1 MTTKSLKINGISG
14 KSIDKREKLQ
24 ELLSKL
30 KNFDIVLVWKLSR
43 LSRSIRDFSN
53 MLYEFEKNK
62 IAFISYNEKINTSD
76 ASGKLL
82 MYVISIVAEIER
94 DNISENIKLAKAQ
107 SFKNGTHT
115 AISILGYDMKDK
127 KMVVNQNEAKIV
139 KFIFKTYLTT
149 KSCYRTS
156 QICNKKRLLW
166 KKRKKISSYK
176 HLCNRT

>member
-1 MTTKSLKINGISG
+1 MKINGISG

-53 MLYEFEKNK
+53 ILYEFEKNK

-107 SFKNGTHT
+107 CF
-115 AISILGYDMKDK
+115 
-127 KMVVNQNEAKIV
+127 
-139 KFIFKTYLTT
+139 
-149 KSCYRTS
+149 
-156 QICNKKRLLW
+156 KKRNAHGN
-166 KKRKKISSYK
+166 K
-176 HLCNRT
+176 HFGL